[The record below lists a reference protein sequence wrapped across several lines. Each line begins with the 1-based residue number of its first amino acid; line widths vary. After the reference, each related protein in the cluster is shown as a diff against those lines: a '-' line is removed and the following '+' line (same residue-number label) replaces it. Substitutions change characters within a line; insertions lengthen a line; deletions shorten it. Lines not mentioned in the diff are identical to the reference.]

1 MRIKLWGPL
10 LGLLG
15 SLLLSC
21 RSVAPPVL
29 PSAAAL
35 AAPGPEAAKV
45 FNVRTFGAMGDGT
58 ADDAGAL
65 QRAIDACTAAGG
77 GRVLVPTGGTYL
89 AGPFALKSHV
99 EFCIESGARVLAHP
113 DLTKYTTSAFGAN
126 ASEGTRWISA
136 DRAEQITLCGG
147 GSIDGNAAAFL
158 GPATGDIYA
167 VKPGPDHRPH
177 VLTLVGVRGLRIRD
191 LAVGN
196 AAYWNIHLAGCSDVA
211 ISDVTVRNDQRVPN
225 SDGIDLD
232 HCRDVRISNCRIES
246 GDDAICLKNRRE
258 YAEFGPCENI
268 VVANCT
274 LTSRSCAFKIGS
286 ENVDSIRHVVV
297 SNCLI
302 AGSNRGVGIQNRDEG
317 TVMDV
322 VFANLIIESRY
333 FSEGWWGRAEPIY
346 VTAFRRPAGRPGAPN
361 WRFPSGQT
369 TGPVGAVRDI
379 YFSNVKCRSEN
390 GIYVSGEAGQV
401 AGIYFDQVDVQLDKT
416 TAHPGGVYDRRPAT
430 QDELFKAPTSGFYF
444 DRATGIVVRNSSVRW
459 GPHRPAYFA
468 HALESHAVAGLQ
480 ISGALG
486 ESAFP
491 QQLAATKIDPIK

>member
-1 MRIKLWGPL
+1 MRIISWSWLLVCSSL
-10 LGLLG
+10 LG
-15 SLLLSC
+15 C
-21 RSVAPPVL
+21 RAVAPPV
-29 PSAAAL
+29 PPPAAAL
-35 AAPGPEAAKV
+35 AIPAPEAAKV
-45 FNVRTFGAMGDGT
+45 FNVRAFGALGDGT
-58 ADDAGAL
+58 TDDAGAL
-65 QRAIDACTAAGG
+65 QRAIDACAAAGG
-77 GRVLVPTGGTYL
+77 GRVLVPGGATYL

-99 EFCIESGARVLAHP
+99 EFCVESGARVLAHP
-113 DLTKYTTSAFGAN
+113 DINKYTTSAFRAN
-126 ASEGTRWISA
+126 PGEGTRWISA
-136 DRAEQITLCGG
+136 DNAEQITLCGG
-147 GSIDGNAAAFL
+147 GIIDGNAAAFL
-158 GPATGDIYA
+158 GPVTGDIYA
-167 VKPGPDHRPH
+167 VKPGPDRRPH

-196 AAYWNIHLAGCSDVA
+196 SAYWNIHLAGCADVA

-232 HCRDVRISNCRIES
+232 HCRDVRISNCHIES

-268 VVANCT
+268 AVANCT

-302 AGSNRGVGIQNRDEG
+302 TGSNRGVGIQNRDEG
-317 TVMDV
+317 TVTDV
-322 VFANLIIESRY
+322 VFANLVIESHY

-346 VTAFRRPAGRPGAPN
+346 VTAFRRPAGRLGAPN
-361 WRFPSGQT
+361 WRFLPGQT

-379 YFSNVKCRSEN
+379 YFSNIKCRSEN

-416 TAHPGGVYDRRPAT
+416 TAYPGGVYDRRPAA
-430 QDELFKAPTSGFYF
+430 QDELFRAPTSGFYF
-444 DRATGIVVRNSSVRW
+444 DHATNVVVRNSSVRW
-459 GPHRPAYFA
+459 GPHRPTHYA

-480 ISGALG
+480 ISSLLG

-491 QQLAATKIDPIK
+491 QRLAATKIDAAK